1 MNALSELIVDPRF
14 ALAFRMREPTS
25 VAPSALLVLLHGV
38 GGNETNLA
46 ALASEVDADT
56 LVVLPCAPLELGAGQ
71 HAWFRVAFTASGPQ
85 INADEAEESRQQ
97 LVRFVAQLQEAYG
110 IAPERTV
117 IAGFSQGGILSASVA
132 LSAPERVRGFAV
144 LAGRILPELEPQL
157 AARARLAGLQGLIAH
172 GRDDSKLPV
181 SWAQRADAWLGELGV
196 VHTTLLYPGDHG
208 ISSQM
213 ARDFHDW
220 QQALLTPPVLD
231 TAQLFLDGED
241 ARIVGSRAGE
251 RGQPIAPGL
260 TRLLRE
266 HFRHGTPLAL
276 TMETAIAAIED
287 DLAMVPRELHGIA
300 LTGSDPALLDIARA
314 AGLDENNA
322 AITRDAVE
330 QVFARQASVAL
341 GRPASSEGLPET
353 PTFVPALLLVRE
365 LMHHLDIAS
374 IQLDNRGS
382 HATHTN
388 TAPPAG
394 AMQ

>member
-1 MNALSELIVDPRF
+1 M
-14 ALAFRMREPTS
+14 
-25 VAPSALLVLLHGV
+25 
-38 GGNETNLA
+38 
-46 ALASEVDADT
+46 
-56 LVVLPCAPLELGAGQ
+56 
-71 HAWFRVAFTASGPQ
+71 
-85 INADEAEESRQQ
+85 
-97 LVRFVAQLQEAYG
+97 
-110 IAPERTV
+110 
-117 IAGFSQGGILSASVA
+117 
-132 LSAPERVRGFAV
+132 
-144 LAGRILPELEPQL
+144 
-157 AARARLAGLQGLIAH
+157 
-172 GRDDSKLPV
+172 
-181 SWAQRADAWLGELGV
+181 
-196 VHTTLLYPGDHG
+196 HTTLLYPGDHG

-241 ARIVGSRAGE
+241 ARIVGGRAGE
-251 RGQPIAPGL
+251 RRQTIAPGL

-266 HFRHGTPLAL
+266 HFRRGTPLAL
-276 TMETAIAAIED
+276 TMENAIAAIED

-300 LTGSDPALLDIARA
+300 IASDDPALHEIARA
-314 AGLDENNA
+314 AGLGDGAA
-322 AITRDAVE
+322 AITRAAVE
-330 QVFARQASVAL
+330 HVFSRQSSVAA
-341 GRPASSEGLPET
+341 GRPVSSEGLPET